1 MKRRLKNKLPR
12 HVNYRLA
19 VFQEHDFK
27 NKQTQ
32 TNKQTTK
39 IAKENVRKNEKPN
52 NHTKP
57 QTSWQSLKSEEKHS
71 CHCIIAGVLSICL
84 LRSDNCDLNH
94 KILH

>member
-39 IAKENVRKNEKPN
+39 IAKENVRKNETSTKPN
-52 NHTKP
+52 PITTPSH
-57 QTSWQSLKSEEKHS
+57 KHS
-71 CHCIIAGVLSICL
+71 GRASSLRKNIAVTVSL
-84 LRSDNCDLNH
+84 LGYSQSAC
-94 KILH
+94 